1 MIRPLLLLSAAT
13 FVFSPA
19 LHAQQIQRQLGDF
32 DFKLGTTP
40 SRTMAQGLISP
51 SAVGSFHGG
60 LDLSHASGW
69 YVGQYAPSMGL
80 SPDSTLRL
88 DNYLGYK
95 HHFDTSLGY
104 EVGMIHYSYP
114 NLSGNDSYAVY
125 GGLSLL
131 GSRLGGALNDNPDN
145 RTGTLFANLGQLPLL
160 EVDLTVKFAHHRL
173 GTPFTIGDGS
183 QVDTFNDW
191 SLELSRPWRGMD
203 LNLIYSN
210 SDLSGGGC
218 DAYGGI
224 NTYCE
229 SMLTLKAQR
238 SFF

>member
-1 MIRPLLLLSAAT
+1 MIRPLLLLSAASL
-13 FVFSPA
+13 FSP
-19 LHAQQIQRQLGDF
+19 LLSAQQIQRQLGDF

-40 SRTMAQGLISP
+40 SRSMAQGLISP

-60 LDLSHASGW
+60 LDLSHSSGW

-95 HHFDTSLGY
+95 QRFDNSLGY

-114 NLSGNDSYAVY
+114 NLAGNDSYALY

-131 GSRLGGALNDNPDN
+131 GSRLGGAFNDNPDN

-160 EVDLTVKFAHHRL
+160 EAELIVKVAHHRL
-173 GTPFTIGDGS
+173 GTPYTIGDGS
-183 QVDTFNDW
+183 QVDSFNDW
-191 SLELSRPWRGMD
+191 SLELSRPWLGMD

-210 SDLSGGGC
+210 SDLSGSGC
-218 DAYGGI
+218 DAYAGI
-224 NTYCE
+224 NSNCE
-229 SMLTLKAQR
+229 SMVTLKAQR